1 MSLAARQTLIAAVV
15 GILVVLIVVRLARQ
29 DRLSF
34 RYTLG
39 WIGVASIGVLSGLV
53 VPAAEPLG
61 RVLGLSGASVLGL
74 TALIALCVISIQLS
88 ISISIL
94 QRQVRT
100 LTEEIAR
107 RDRQEITMKSPNSNT

>member
-1 MSLAARQTLIAAVV
+1 VSLAARQMLIAAIV
-15 GILVVLIVVRLARQ
+15 GVLVVLVVVRLARQ

-39 WIGVASIGVLSGLV
+39 WIGVASIGILGGLV
-53 VPAAEPLG
+53 VPATEPLG

-107 RDRQEITMKSPNSNT
+107 RDHKDAPVESLKPTP